1 MILYIVRNMETG
13 NESALIYEQVE
24 SLALKLA
31 TGQYRIMDSEWVDCR
46 FDQVLGGVLIKF

>member
-24 SLALKLA
+24 SLALELA
-31 TGQYRIMDSEWVDCR
+31 TGQYRIIDSEWVDYR
-46 FDQVLGGVLIKF
+46 VD